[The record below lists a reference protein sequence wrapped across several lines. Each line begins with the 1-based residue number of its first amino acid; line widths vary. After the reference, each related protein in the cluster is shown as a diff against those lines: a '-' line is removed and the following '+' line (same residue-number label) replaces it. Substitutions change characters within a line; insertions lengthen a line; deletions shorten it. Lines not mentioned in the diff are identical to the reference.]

1 MTRDTWSARIV
12 RDDVLGCGFL
22 ISPTQVLTCRHVVEE
37 YAGEEWT
44 VAFPDAG
51 PQSQERVGTVT
62 ILAADVDVAVL
73 TLDRP
78 VGITPARLATFHAL
92 HTSHE
97 RPDLRA
103 YGFPKRVGPGVQVML
118 TAMPELSASGLVQV
132 YSEHG
137 PPLVTGFSGSPVFRT
152 DDMKVVG
159 MVAEADR
166 DNRAGRIVPV
176 DVLCRIV
183 PGLAERIDLGDAF
196 PAPAYAEL
204 AAVLNEGN
212 DGARSP
218 SLLDGVTE
226 CRPKRRLTSPLAQI
240 EFLATEDPRGP
251 EAIRGAVLTALLRV
265 QAARPDLE
273 APIGRWLGRHLLPTH
288 AVPPTVPPAANQ
300 AGPLKEPPWVLVA
313 IDLSASPRG
322 GYMVQGWCVLS
333 SDECLPIGDG
343 LAEVPEARLE
353 EHVLDLVD
361 DGLDRIPVMEGQPLP
376 VVEFILKRKLLLDAE
391 VDHWGE
397 SVPLGW
403 DYPVVVRDLDGFRR
417 PPRKLREQWV
427 HLRPK
432 AAEGDPV
439 LDWLGCVESA
449 DREHVLNRVRWP
461 DRPRGLA
468 LHSLPS
474 SDVLNAAIGGGVP
487 VMVWT
492 RHRCP
497 ADDHDLD
504 DDPCAGRRFRKTLD
518 VALGAID
525 GTVLSGLREAVMKLR
540 LKAGTGKPMW
550 GREIVIMWDDPE
562 RRPPAV
568 LEKLR

>member
-1 MTRDTWSARIV
+1 MTRDAWSARIV
-12 RDDVLGCGFL
+12 GDDVLGCGFL
-22 ISPTQVLTCRHVVEE
+22 VSPSQVLTCRHVVEE
-37 YAGEEWT
+37 HTEWT
-44 VAFPDAG
+44 VEFQDAG
-51 PQSQERVGTVT
+51 VERKATVT
-62 ILAADVDVAVL
+62 IPADDADNAAADVALL

-78 VGITPARLATFHAL
+78 VDITPARLATFHAL
-92 HTSHE
+92 HISHE

-103 YGFPKRVGPGVQVML
+103 YGFPKRAGPGVQVML

-137 PPLVTGFSGSPVFRT
+137 PPLVTGFSGAPVFRT

-176 DVLCRIV
+176 DVLCGIV

-204 AAVLNEGN
+204 AAILG
-212 DGARSP
+212 GSIGTP

-273 APIGRWLGRHLLPTH
+273 APIGQWLGRHLLPRH
-288 AVPPTVPPAANQ
+288 AALAAPNREGPPQ
-300 AGPLKEPPWVLVA
+300 ASPWVLVA

-322 GYMVQGWCVLS
+322 GYLVHGWCVLS
-333 SDECLPIGDG
+333 PDECLPIGDG
-343 LAEVPEARLE
+343 LAEVPDAELE
-353 EHVLDLVD
+353 NYVLDLVG
-361 DGLDRIPVMEGQPLP
+361 DGLDRIPVEEGQPLP
-376 VVEFILKRKLLLDAE
+376 VVEFILKRRLLLDVE

-397 SVPLGW
+397 VPLGW

-439 LDWLGCVESA
+439 LDWLSCLESA
-449 DREHVLNRVRWP
+449 DREHVLTRVRWP

-468 LHSLPS
+468 LHSRPS
-474 SDVLNAAIGGGVP
+474 PDVLNAAIGGGVP

-497 ADDHDLD
+497 DDEHDLD
-504 DDPCAGRRFRKTLD
+504 HNPCAGRRFRKTLD
-518 VALGAID
+518 LALGAID

-540 LKAGTGKPMW
+540 LTSGNG
-550 GREIVIMWDDPE
+550 EIVIMWDDPE